1 MKLSSLASVLLLLLA
16 APVHG
21 QQPARL
27 PSVALIGGLGNVLGG
42 LGAGVEHYFSRSR
55 VSLAAGLGYW
65 PSGNLCSSG
74 TFSGAGALRG
84 FLGGGRHRAF
94 GEVSY
99 SLLQVVCTLGS
110 DELDRQYGP
119 GFSLGYR
126 YTGSDG
132 FTFTAGGGV
141 GDVPGQ
147 YGTEVLILLGAG
159 YSWR

>member
-1 MKLSSLASVLLLLLA
+1 VA
-16 APVHG
+16 A
-21 QQPARL
+21 A
-27 PSVALIGGLGNVLGG
+27 
-42 LGAGVEHYFSRSR
+42 
-55 VSLAAGLGYW
+55 
-65 PSGNLCSSG
+65 
-74 TFSGAGALRG
+74 T
-84 FLGGGRHRAF
+84 RAF

-99 SLLQVVCTLGS
+99 SLLQVGCTLGS

-141 GDVPGQ
+141 GDVPGP

-159 YSWR
+159 YTWHR